1 MLSEFT
7 YYLIILGM
15 NKHWKKALQ
24 YVKENKKWSE
34 EEEKV
39 ALQRI
44 NHYRCGIDFASPSIR
59 DEIHDLMEE
68 YSDDNDLAEGWW
80 LLYGDETEIFYK
92 L

>member
-1 MLSEFT
+1 
-7 YYLIILGM
+7 M

-24 YVKENKKWSE
+24 YVKENKTWSE

-44 NHYRCGIDFASPSIR
+44 NHYRCGIDFADRKISN
-59 DEIHDLMEE
+59 EISGLMEE
-68 YSDDNDLAEGWW
+68 YGEDNDLAEGWW
-80 LLYGDETEIFYK
+80 LLYGDTDDVFFK